1 MSVLNYFFIGFV
13 FTFFVDYMLSKFTA
27 HPYLKGIG
35 WSYTERIICILIWPL
50 CLLIFLANFFKAMF
64 KIK

>member
-1 MSVLNYFFIGFV
+1 MSVLNYFFIAFV

-50 CLLIFLANFFKAMF
+50 CFLVFIIAFIKERFK
-64 KIK
+64 K